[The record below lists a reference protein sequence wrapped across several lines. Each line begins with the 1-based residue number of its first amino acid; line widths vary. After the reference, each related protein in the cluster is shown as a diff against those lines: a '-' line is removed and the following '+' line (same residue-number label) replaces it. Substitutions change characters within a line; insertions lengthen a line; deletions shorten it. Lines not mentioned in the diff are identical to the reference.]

1 MKRKQREMED
11 EGKGS
16 GGKRNGREKKERKGD
31 GKEEIKK
38 GIKFK
43 YLNTSHHC

>member
-1 MKRKQREMED
+1 MKEREV
-11 EGKGS
+11 EGKERV
-16 GGKRNGREKKERKGD
+16 KRKKERKGD